1 MGRTIG
7 GLAGTFASSVLTMT
21 QNGIPNP
28 GRSYSLANVANLA
41 RLNVLVKGVVPDER
55 IELPTFGL
63 QNRCSTAELIRQF
76 GTGYGWFTSCSTI
89 AFDHTPVQHGR
100 STP

>member
-1 MGRTIG
+1 
-7 GLAGTFASSVLTMT
+7 MT

-41 RLNVLVKGVVPDER
+41 RLNVLVKGVVPDVGFE
-55 IELPTFGL
+55 PTTLAL
-63 QNRCSTAELIRQF
+63 QKPCSTAELIRQF